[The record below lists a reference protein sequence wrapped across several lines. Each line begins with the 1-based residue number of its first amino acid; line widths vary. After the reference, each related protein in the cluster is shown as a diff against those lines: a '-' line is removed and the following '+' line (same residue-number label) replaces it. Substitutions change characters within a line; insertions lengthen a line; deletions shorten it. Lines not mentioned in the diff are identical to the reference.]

1 MTVQTRRLFTM
12 FAAFVAGL
20 VVCFGA
26 IAFVSGGD
34 VQSRLDL
41 LQRLVSGNGAV
52 RTISVGGPFNLID
65 QNGQP
70 FSDKDLKGKSFL
82 VFFGYT
88 HCPDVCPTTL
98 FEISELLRGLGPQAD
113 QTAAL
118 FISVDPER
126 DTPEAMR
133 GYMASFDQHIR
144 GLTGD
149 AAAVDAVARA
159 YKAYYKK
166 VPLEGGDYTM
176 DHTGIVYLMDKDGR
190 FAGTFNMRRTAD
202 VLAADLRQHL

>member
-1 MTVQTRRLFTM
+1 MNARTLRLLTIFT
-12 FAAFVAGL
+12 AFVAGL
-20 VVCFGA
+20 VLCLGA
-26 IAFVSGGD
+26 IVFVVGRGSGTAA
-34 VQSRLDL
+34 VQA
-41 LQRLVSGNGAV
+41 VS
-52 RTISVGGPFNLID
+52 IGGPFNLID

-82 VFFGYT
+82 TFFGFT

-98 FEISELLRGLGPQAD
+98 FEISEVLRYLGPDAD
-113 QTAAL
+113 HTAAL

-133 GYMASFDQHIR
+133 DYLASFDPHIH

-149 AAAVDAVARA
+149 AAAVAAVAKA
-159 YKAYYKK
+159 YRVYYKK

-176 DHTGIVYLMDKDGR
+176 DHTAIVYLMDK
-190 FAGTFNMRRTAD
+190 AGQFVAPVNMRRTTD
-202 VLAADLRQHL
+202 VVAADLRKQL